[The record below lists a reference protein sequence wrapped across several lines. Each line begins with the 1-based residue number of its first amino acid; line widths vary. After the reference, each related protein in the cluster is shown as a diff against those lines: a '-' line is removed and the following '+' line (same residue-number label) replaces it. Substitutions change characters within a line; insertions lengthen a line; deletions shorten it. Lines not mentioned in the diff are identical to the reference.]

1 MYLRTLIL
9 VMALSLPWPLMA
21 LDTVAL
27 RLDGATQ
34 DSALEAELRAA
45 SVLLSSEA
53 TAPGDILA
61 QAQGDYTRIVEALYA
76 NGHYSPVV
84 TIRLDGR
91 EAAGIDPFAPPKVIR
106 SALIVVDPGPRFTFG
121 TARIAPRAPGSERT
135 DAFSRNAP
143 ARADVVRDAVAAA
156 ISDWRQA
163 GHAKA
168 QLADQS
174 VIARHDAAKL
184 DVTVGLDPGPR
195 LRFGQVVVT
204 SDSGVRDARIRQIAG
219 IPRGESFD
227 PDTVEKAAT
236 RLRRTGTFRSVTLT
250 ETDRINAAGEM
261 DIDIAVTDQ
270 KIRRIGGG
278 AELSSLDGLT
288 LSAYWLHRNLF
299 GGAERLRIETEIA
312 QITGTAEETDFRLS
326 FGFEKP
332 AVYGPDTD
340 FTGALEFAYL
350 DEPDFVERRAG
361 LSLGVSREYSDDLTG
376 EMGIGLAY
384 SEITDQFL
392 DGGNRHREM
401 ILMTL
406 PTALTFDRRDSA
418 LDATSGFYLRAG
430 ATPFFETVRSDP
442 GARFTLDARAYRALG
457 EAERMVLAGRLQ
469 LGSLVGP
476 EARHAPPGY
485 LFYSGGGGTVR
496 GQPYNAL
503 DADYGDM
510 RLGGRSFAG
519 VSGELRFGVT
529 DTIGIVAF
537 ADAGAVATGS
547 FGDGDS
553 SWHGGGGLGLRY
565 KTPVGPIRF
574 DIAAPL
580 TDNTADGVQ
589 FYIGIGQ
596 AF

>member
-1 MYLRTLIL
+1 MYLRILIL

-21 LDTVAL
+21 LDSVAL
-27 RLDGATQ
+27 RLDGAAE
-34 DSALEAELRAA
+34 DSTLEAEIRAA
-45 SVLLSSEA
+45 SVLLSSDA
-53 TAPGDILA
+53 TAPEDILA

-84 TIRLDGR
+84 NIRLDGR
-91 EAAGIDPFAPPKVIR
+91 EAAGFDPFALPRVIR
-106 SALIVVDPGPRFTFG
+106 SALILVDPGPRFTFG
-121 TARIAPRAPGSERT
+121 TARITPRAPGSERT
-135 DAFSRNAP
+135 DGFSRNAP

-168 QLADQS
+168 QVADQS
-174 VIARHDAAKL
+174 VVARHDAAKL

-219 IPRGESFD
+219 IPRGEAFD
-227 PDTVEKAAT
+227 PDTVEKAAS

-250 ETDRINAAGEM
+250 ETDRIDAAGEM
-261 DIDIAVTDQ
+261 EMDIAVVDQ

-340 FTGALEFAYL
+340 FTGELEFAYL

-361 LSLGVSREYSDDLTG
+361 LSFGVSREFSDDLTG
-376 EMGIGLAY
+376 EIGIGLAY

-418 LDATSGFYLRAG
+418 LDATSGFYLRAE

-442 GARFTLDARAYRALG
+442 GARFTLDARAYRALDE
-457 EAERMVLAGRLQ
+457 EARMVLAGRLQ

-476 EARHAPPGY
+476 EAQHAPPGY

-503 DADYGDM
+503 DADYGNM
-510 RLGGRSFAG
+510 QLGGRSFAG
-519 VSGELRFGVT
+519 LSGEMRFGVT

-553 SWHGGGGLGLRY
+553 AWHGGGGLGLRY
-565 KTPVGPIRF
+565 KTPVGPIRL